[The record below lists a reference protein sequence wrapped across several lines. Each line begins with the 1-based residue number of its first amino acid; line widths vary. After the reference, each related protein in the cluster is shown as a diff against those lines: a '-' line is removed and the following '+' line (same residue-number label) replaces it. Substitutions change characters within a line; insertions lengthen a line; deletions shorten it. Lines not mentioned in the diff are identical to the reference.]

1 MTYASKPLLKIPVS
15 EGNPSRIKPIFWQSK
30 IAPAFWTIAGIVS
43 LIVNVILIVALIVL
57 GRQLFSLKGIV
68 QNQLIGGLYTN
79 FKAMDASTIITT
91 VQVEDTIPVEFDLP
105 VKTNTTVILTEATPI
120 YGAQVSIVTPYMT
133 INAPAD
139 IVLPEGLPLPIA
151 LDISV
156 PVSTTVPVVLTVPVD
171 IPLNESELHEPF
183 VGLQEVVSPY
193 DSLLTDLPNSWQE
206 TPLCQG
212 VLRGVCKLIFDLPES
227 K

>member
-1 MTYASKPLLKIPVS
+1 M
-15 EGNPSRIKPIFWQSK
+15 F
-30 IAPAFWTIAGIVS
+30 AGIAF
-43 LIVNVILIVALIVL
+43 LLWDL
-57 GRQLFSLKGIV
+57 
-68 QNQLIGGLYTN
+68 
-79 FKAMDASTIITT
+79 
-91 VQVEDTIPVEFDLP
+91 DTIPVEFDLP
-105 VKTNTTVILTEATPI
+105 VKTNTTVTLTEATPI
-120 YGAQVSIVTPYMT
+120 YGAQVTINTAFLS

-156 PVSTTVPVVLTVPVD
+156 PVSTTVPVVLNVPVD
-171 IPLNESELHEPF
+171 IPLSETELHEPF

-212 VLRGVCKLIFDLPES
+212 ILSNVCRLIFNLPEN

>member
-1 MTYASKPLLKIPVS
+1 MTYASKPYPKKTVLEEKPPLGKRVLWQGKI
-15 EGNPSRIKPIFWQSK
+15 G
-30 IAPAFWTIAGIVS
+30 PAFWTITGIVS
-43 LIVNVILIVALIVL
+43 LTVNVILIVALIVL
-57 GRQLFSLKGIV
+57 GRQLFSLKSII
-68 QNQLIGGLYTN
+68 QDQLIGGLHTN
-79 FKAMDASTIITT
+79 FKAMDASTIKTS
-91 VQVEDTIPVEFDLP
+91 VEVVNTIPVEFDLP
-105 VKTNTTVILTEATPI
+105 VKTNTTVTLTEATSI
-120 YGAQVSIVTPYMT
+120 YGAQVTINTAFLS

-156 PVSTTVPVVLTVPVD
+156 PVSTTVPVVLDVPVN
-171 IPLNESELHEPF
+171 IPLNETELHDPF

-193 DSLLTDLPNSWQE
+193 DTLLTDLPNSWQE

-212 VLRGVCKLIFDLPES
+212 VLMEVCKLIFDLPDN